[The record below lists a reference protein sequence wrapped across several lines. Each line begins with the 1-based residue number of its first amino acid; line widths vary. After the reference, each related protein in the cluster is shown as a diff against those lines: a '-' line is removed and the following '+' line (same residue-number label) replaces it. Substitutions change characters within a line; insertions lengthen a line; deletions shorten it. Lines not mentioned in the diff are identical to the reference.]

1 MPLRWDAMMT
11 LEEKVQYL
19 LDRSE
24 IQERIAIYGLG
35 QDYHQPGFTN
45 QDSYQEW
52 SEVFT
57 DDVKIDVSD
66 VIPAGPFDLAQYIE
80 MMRGKDG
87 SGGGL
92 DADFR
97 VWAHLEHPVKI
108 EIDGDSAKSVSL
120 HIHTHETKDST
131 GNTSAVGYWFDS
143 WTRTARGWRIV
154 ERRIKQLYFNTAQLT
169 DTPGIIAGVEQ
180 PFQVKEAGF
189 AS

>member
-1 MPLRWDAMMT
+1 MT

-35 QDYHQPGFTN
+35 QDYHQPGFKN
-45 QDSYQEW
+45 QDSYREW

-66 VIPAGPFDLAQYIE
+66 VMPGKLFNLSEYIQ
-80 MMRGKDG
+80 MMRGKDNR
-87 SGGGL
+87 GGGL
-92 DADFR
+92 ETNFR

-108 EIDGDSAKSVSL
+108 EVNGDEASSVAL

-131 GNTSAVGYWFDS
+131 GSTAAVGYWFDK
-143 WTRTARGWRIV
+143 WKRTPKGWRIV
-154 ERRIKQLYFNTAQLT
+154 ERSLKQLYFNTAQLIR
-169 DTPGIIAGVEQ
+169 TPELIQGAEL
-180 PFQVKEAGF
+180 PFQVKEDRF
-189 AS
+189 S